1 MKVLLTGAA
10 GFIGSHTAQA
20 LLERGD
26 EVVGVD
32 NINNY
37 YNTRLKEHNLELL
50 RKYDNF
56 TFYNKDITEELDF
69 KEDFDQIVHLAAQA
83 GVRYSIENPE
93 AYHKNNGLGTLNI
106 FEYARKNNIRKVV
119 YASSSSI
126 YGNTED
132 IPFTESQSVDQPVSL
147 YAATK
152 KYNELQA
159 HVYHDLYDIE
169 MIGLRFFTVYGPR
182 GRPDMAPMIFARL
195 MSQNKPIK
203 VFNEGD
209 MLRDFTYVKDVVQG
223 ILKATT
229 TSLEYEIINL
239 CRGEPVKLLEF
250 IQTLEK
256 HLGVEAN
263 KKMLPM
269 QPGDVRVTYGDATKA
284 KKLLGYNPQVSIDE
298 GVKKFVTWY
307 KEYNNI
313 A

>member
-10 GFIGSHTAQA
+10 GFIGSHAAQA

-26 EVVGVD
+26 EVVGID
-32 NINNY
+32 NLNPYYDIN
-37 YNTRLKEHNLELL
+37 LKKHNLEIL
-50 RKYDNF
+50 KQYENF
-56 TFYNKDITEELDF
+56 SFYKKDITKPLKL
-69 KEDFDQIVHLAAQA
+69 KEDFDIIVHLAAQA
-83 GVRYSIENPE
+83 GVRYSIEKPRVYENT
-93 AYHKNNGLGTLNI
+93 NGLGTMQI
-106 FEYARKNNIRKVV
+106 FEYAKNNNIKKVV
-119 YASSSSI
+119 FASSSV
-126 YGNTED
+126 YGNTD
-132 IPFTESQSVDQPVSL
+132 KIPFTEDQNVNHPVSF

-209 MLRDFTYVKDVVQG
+209 MLRDFTYIKDIVQG

-239 CRGEPVKLLEF
+239 CRGEPVKLLDF

-284 KKLLGYNPQVSIDE
+284 KKLLGYNPKVSVDE

-307 KEYNNI
+307 KDYNNI

>member
-1 MKVLLTGAA
+1 MKILLTGAA

-26 EVVGVD
+26 RVVGID
-32 NINNY
+32 NVNDY
-37 YNTRLKEHNLELL
+37 YDVNLKLHNLEIL
-50 RKYDNF
+50 KQYENF
-56 TFYNKDITEELDF
+56 SFYKKDITKPLKL
-69 KEDFDQIVHLAAQA
+69 KEDFDIIVHLAAQA
-83 GVRYSIENPE
+83 GVRYSIEKPRVYENT
-93 AYHKNNGLGTLNI
+93 NGLGTMQI
-106 FEYARKNNIRKVV
+106 FEYAKNNNIKKVV
-119 YASSSSI
+119 FASSSV
-126 YGNTED
+126 YGNTD
-132 IPFTESQSVDQPVSL
+132 KIPFTEDQNVNHPVSF

-209 MLRDFTYVKDVVQG
+209 MLRDFTYIKDIVQG

-239 CRGEPVKLLEF
+239 CRGEPVKLLDF

-284 KKLLGYNPQVSIDE
+284 KKLLGYNPKVSVDE

-307 KEYNNI
+307 KDYNNI